1 MHGEARRRSA
11 RGELRWAMRSIQ
23 ITRINL
29 SPFRRWQGFRRFR
42 LKRYS
47 WKGLILLWGVLSMA
61 FAFLPEA
68 WAAYRV
74 RRAWNAWA
82 SSAHQTAHFIGR
94 QWGRSLAPP
103 PFATGDEAPLKVQLA
118 ADPLVRALVDPAR
131 GEVWTREG
139 DRLRP
144 AQPGAETQQLLAWAR
159 EAAELGAAPWRPG
172 YDPRGP
178 LQEAILVLPAGRWRA
193 VKRWRPESLEVER
206 FLRGILGDHSRL
218 RFGLVDSGEH
228 LLQSRDAPDA
238 AGSHLLQTGFTQRP
252 AAKPLPPWS
261 LQVPLTAG
269 LGRGSGYYCLK
280 TDFGW
285 GWMGLSLMSLREEE
299 AQRNLLLLHRGLGW
313 LGYGLWFVTT
323 LAGLLIFRHAAHRE
337 RLEADRLASLT
348 HSLKTPLTLL
358 KLRCDT
364 VRITE
369 VDRETQE
376 ATLLQIGEEVDQL
389 VRLIECGLEGS
400 RAPRP
405 SAGRDTITPAFFDD
419 VREEMEATF
428 EEDGRRLRVQADLS
442 PFRAPAL
449 ALKSALATLLE
460 NALLHGRGDVSL
472 EARPMRR
479 RIAIEVRDAGE
490 GIPGD
495 VLDSLAERKAQAA
508 ERKGRGQGLGLLLL
522 TRLAEREGWGL
533 RFQFH
538 GGGGFSAL
546 LELPA

>member
-1 MHGEARRRSA
+1 
-11 RGELRWAMRSIQ
+11 MRSIQ
-23 ITRINL
+23 ITRVHT
-29 SPFRRWQGFRRFR
+29 SPFRRWKGFRRFR
-42 LKRYS
+42 LKNYS
-47 WKGLILLWGVLSMA
+47 WKGLILLWGTLSVA

-94 QWGRSLAPP
+94 CWVRSLDPP
-103 PFATGDEAPLKVQLA
+103 VFANGDEAPLTAQLA
-118 ADPLVRALVDPAR
+118 ADPLVRALVDPGR

-144 AQPGAETQQLLAWAR
+144 AVPGPDALQMLAWAG
-159 EAAELGAAPWRPG
+159 EAAESGVRPWRPG
-172 YDPRGP
+172 MDPRGP
-178 LQEAILVLPAGRWRA
+178 LQEAILVLPAGRWFA
-193 VKRWRPESLEVER
+193 IKRWRPESLEVER
-206 FLRGILGDHSRL
+206 FLQGILGNHSRV

-238 AGSHLLQTGFTQRP
+238 AGSHLLQTGFTQRFSP
-252 AAKPLPPWS
+252 QPLPPWS
-261 LQVPLTAG
+261 VQVPLTAG

-280 TDFGW
+280 SDFGW
-285 GWMGLSLMSLREEE
+285 GWMGLSLMSHREEE
-299 AQRNLLLLHRGLGW
+299 AQHNLLLLNRGLGW
-313 LGYGLWFVTT
+313 LGYALWIVST
-323 LAGLLIFRHAAHRE
+323 LAGLLAYRHAAHRE

-369 VDRETQE
+369 VTREAQE

-389 VRLIECGLEGS
+389 VRLIESGLEGS
-400 RAPRP
+400 RPARP
-405 SAGRDTITPAFFDD
+405 SAGRDTITPAFFD
-419 VREEMEATF
+419 EMKEDLEATF
-428 EEDGRRLRVQADLS
+428 EEDGRSLRITVDPA

-460 NALLHGRGDVSL
+460 NALLHGRGAVSL
-472 EARPMRR
+472 EARRERR
-479 RIAIEVRDAGE
+479 RIAIVVRDEGE
-490 GIPGD
+490 GIPGGM
-495 VLDSLAERKAQAA
+495 LDSLRERKAQTPSPD
-508 ERKGRGQGLGLLLL
+508 RKGRGQGLGLLLL

-533 RFQFH
+533 RFQFQD
-538 GGGGFSAL
+538 GGGFSAS